1 MNIASHIHHQSSAG
15 FQISRVMK
23 ACLLNLL
30 TSSFKPGMCVRSDNC
45 LGVLV

>member
-1 MNIASHIHHQSSAG
+1 
-15 FQISRVMK
+15 MK